1 MDKFKLA
8 VENYIFALK
17 QLRRATAKLNELGVS
32 TPMVSQEIHV
42 CSAKQPI
49 WLKLKEI
56 VGNPKCDVE
65 IRSDNA
71 YPAEESFMYGETKIF
86 RLLSGGN

>member
-1 MDKFKLA
+1 MDKTKLA

-17 QLRRATAKLNELGVS
+17 QLRRASAKLNELGVS
-32 TPMVSQEIHV
+32 TPIVSQEIHV
-42 CSAKQPI
+42 CLAKQPI

-56 VGNPKCDVE
+56 AGNPKCKVD
-65 IRSDNA
+65 IINDDI
-71 YPAEESFMYGETKIF
+71 YPAKESFMYGETKIF